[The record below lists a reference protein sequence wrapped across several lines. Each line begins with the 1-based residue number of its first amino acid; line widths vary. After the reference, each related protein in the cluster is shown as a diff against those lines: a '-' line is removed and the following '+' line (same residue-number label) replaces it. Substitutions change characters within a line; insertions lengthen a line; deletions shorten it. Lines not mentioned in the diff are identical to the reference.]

1 MKETSLHNNTLLE
14 TPFEPGDTIDGWG
27 TYVNE
32 LQPGSATIYGRVY
45 LVEFTP
51 DVAEEVSDV
60 LGLIFQQWQQ
70 HPSATYQVGE
80 TTNSAGNR
88 QVKVLLKAGSFM
100 VFEHCDS
107 AIRNAAILRMNNA
120 RLMPITSWFLDLEEL
135 SGNG

>member
-1 MKETSLHNNTLLE
+1 MKEASLHNNTLLE

-51 DVAEEVSDV
+51 DVAEEVSEA
-60 LGLIFQQWQQ
+60 LGPIFQQWQQ
-70 HPSATYQVGE
+70 HPSTTYQVGE

-107 AIRNAAILRMNNA
+107 AIRNAAILRINNA
-120 RLMPITSWFLDLEEL
+120 RLMPITSWFIDLEEL
-135 SGNG
+135 SRNE